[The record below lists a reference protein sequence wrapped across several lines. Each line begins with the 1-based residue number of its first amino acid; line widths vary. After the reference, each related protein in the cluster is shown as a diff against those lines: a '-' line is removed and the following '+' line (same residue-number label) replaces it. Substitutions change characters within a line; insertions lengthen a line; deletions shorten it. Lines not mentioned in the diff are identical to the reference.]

1 MLKDD
6 AKVVL
11 FLQKKEKLL
20 AYFQPLP
27 EPCLKPK
34 GTIFFIRGTKNGN
47 LDKRWKLRGVSDAHM
62 CVEISSKAC
71 ILSSYELFQE

>member
-20 AYFQPLP
+20 AYFIREQYLRIV
-27 EPCLKPK
+27 KRTKRGYK
-34 GTIFFIRGTKNGN
+34 G
-47 LDKRWKLRGVSDAHM
+47 
-62 CVEISSKAC
+62 
-71 ILSSYELFQE
+71 LSERQLQSAAAGWFCEFQ

>member
-20 AYFQPLP
+20 AYF
-27 EPCLKPK
+27 
-34 GTIFFIRGTKNGN
+34 IREQY
-47 LDKRWKLRGVSDAHM
+47 LRIVKTN
-62 CVEISSKAC
+62 EQW
-71 ILSSYELFQE
+71 L

>member
-20 AYFQPLP
+20 AYFIREQYLTHCKN
-27 EPCLKPK
+27 ERTVAIKVYLKGSYNQQQAGSVNSNHSQNNVVSCLS
-34 GTIFFIRGTKNGN
+34 GQIR
-47 LDKRWKLRGVSDAHM
+47 
-62 CVEISSKAC
+62 
-71 ILSSYELFQE
+71 